1 MEHITVKKKI
11 DKLIIS
17 HKIDKTEQINSM
29 ELDII
34 NRAEIPALLPVQI
47 HRKLRGREFRF
58 VVENLTDLRALLKS
72 ELRFEHFAEIILQIV
87 DTIRDCES
95 HGIRCGNLELNCD
108 LSFYDYNR
116 KRVRMIYWPLI
127 SLSEY
132 SNIPAYFMELGSVY
146 RTRDNDS
153 DFRLEYLQ
161 FFDTRAQFDLERFRQ
176 YVEMLMKQWRE
187 KQGAGSVIVDPD
199 GGKRKDGDGLG
210 PTVGLMTSTLHR
222 KSTQS
227 VITITRYPFTIGRH
241 AKFCD
246 YAVEEDGAISKRH
259 VTILLRR
266 GQAYIRDN
274 ASTNGT
280 KLNGLP
286 IPPNTDVELPSG
298 ATFQIGKEEFVF
310 YAAGGCIQ

>member
-11 DKLIIS
+11 DRLIIS

-47 HRKLRGREFRF
+47 QRTLRGKKFRF
-58 VVENLTDLRALLKS
+58 VVESLTDLRAHLKS
-72 ELRFEHFAEIILQIV
+72 NLRFDHFADIILQIV
-87 DTIRDCES
+87 DTIQACES

-108 LSFYDYNR
+108 LSYYDYNH

-132 SNIPAYFMELGSVY
+132 SNVSAYFMELGSVY
-146 RTRDNDS
+146 TTRSYDS
-153 DFRLEYLQ
+153 DFRMKYLQ

-176 YVEMLMKQWRE
+176 YVEKLTKEWRE
-187 KQGAGSVIVDPD
+187 KQAGGEIEMKPPK
-199 GGKRKDGDGLG
+199 GTG
-210 PTVGLMTSTLHR
+210 PTVALMTATLRR
-222 KSTQS
+222 KSTQNN
-227 VITITRYPFTIGRH
+227 ITISRYPFTIGRI

-310 YAAGGCIQ
+310 YAAGGCVQ

>member
-11 DKLIIS
+11 DRLIIS

-47 HRKLRGREFRF
+47 LRTLRGKKIRF
-58 VVENLTDLRALLKS
+58 VVESLSDLRAYLKS
-72 ELRFEHFAEIILQIV
+72 NLQFDHFADIILQIV
-87 DTIRDCES
+87 DTIQACES

-108 LSFYDYNR
+108 LSYYDYNH

-132 SNIPAYFMELGSVY
+132 SNVSAYFMELGSVY
-146 RTRDNDS
+146 TTSSYDS
-153 DFRLEYLQ
+153 EFRMKYLK

-176 YVEMLMKQWRE
+176 YVEKLTKEWQE
-187 KQGAGSVIVDPD
+187 KQVGRVKTEDPYGGKKPD
-199 GGKRKDGDGLG
+199 GPG
-210 PTVGLMTSTLHR
+210 PTVALMTATLHR
-222 KSTQS
+222 KSTQNN
-227 VITITRYPFTIGRH
+227 ITISRYPFTIGRI

-259 VTILLRR
+259 VTILLRN

-280 KLNGLP
+280 KINGLP

-310 YAAGGCIQ
+310 YAAGGCVQ